1 MKVEWKKWR
10 LSVEKHDYSEKDME
24 ARIARFGK
32 MKPNKMA
39 FLDTRLPNHVRDIFN
54 IIGSGVNENMDT
66 MPAIS
71 SVNGFTVTYNGCESG
86 KGAALHSHE
95 TCEVFIPLTGRW
107 SVYWG
112 QDGEHE
118 AILDPFDVISL
129 PTGILRGFKNVSD
142 EYSILMAIIEGNNP
156 GKVGWHNDVVE
167 SAKST
172 GLELDVDGN
181 LIDHI
186 S

>member
-1 MKVEWKKWR
+1 MEN
-10 LSVEKHDYSEKDME
+10 HDYSEKEME

-39 FLDTRLPNHVRDIFN
+39 FLDTRLPNHLRDIFN

-71 SVNGFTVTYNGCESG
+71 SVNGFTVTYNGCDSG

-95 TCEVFIPLTGRW
+95 TCEVFIPLTGKW

-112 QDGEHE
+112 QGGEHE

-156 GKVGWHNDVVE
+156 GKVGWHSDVIE
-167 SAKST
+167 SARAT
-172 GLELDVDGN
+172 GL
-181 LIDHI
+181 
-186 S
+186 

>member
-1 MKVEWKKWR
+1 MEN
-10 LSVEKHDYSEKDME
+10 HDYSEKEME

-39 FLDTRLPNHVRDIFN
+39 FLDTRLPNHLRDIFN

-71 SVNGFTVTYNGCESG
+71 SVNGFTVTYNGCDSG

-95 TCEVFIPLTGRW
+95 TCEVFIPLTGKW

-112 QDGEHE
+112 QGGEHE

-156 GKVGWHNDVVE
+156 GKVGWHSDVIE
-167 SAKST
+167 SARST

-181 LIDHI
+181 LIDHT